1 MKRGDEMTVTLE
13 RFAFEGKSVAR
24 SDGVV
29 VFVSGAVPGD
39 TAKVRLTKI
48 KKNFCEA
55 VALEVV
61 APSPLRTEP
70 RCRYFGV
77 CGGCKWQNVQYDVQL
92 DFKRQH
98 VTDAL
103 ERIGGFRG
111 IEVRRT
117 IGSVNAYFY
126 RNKMEFSFGERWL
139 SREQMGD
146 SRRDASTRDPFAL
159 GLHPTE
165 RFDRVLDV
173 EECWLQSELSSRIV
187 NQVRRFAADQGL
199 SVYSTH
205 THAGYLRNL
214 VIRQSERT
222 GELMVNLVTRDDRPD
237 VMKALVS
244 LLVMEFPQITTICNN
259 ITERKSQVA
268 VGERERV
275 YYGPGFITER
285 IGVRTYRISANSF
298 FQTNTLQAEQLYET
312 ARAMAELKPSDIVY
326 DFYSGTGA
334 IALHI
339 ADDVR
344 TVVCVESVAPAVD
357 DARRNAAINH
367 VSNCVF
373 VLGDLK
379 EVLTKQR
386 LMLASHG
393 GPDVLIADPP
403 RAGMHDDV
411 VRGVMELCPKRIV
424 YVSCN
429 PATQARDLKILAEQY
444 RIECAQPVDMFPHT
458 FHIENVVALS
468 R

>member
-1 MKRGDEMTVTLE
+1 
-13 RFAFEGKSVAR
+13 
-24 SDGVV
+24 
-29 VFVSGAVPGD
+29 
-39 TAKVRLTKI
+39 
-48 KKNFCEA
+48 
-55 VALEVV
+55 
-61 APSPLRTEP
+61 
-70 RCRYFGV
+70 
-77 CGGCKWQNVQYDVQL
+77 
-92 DFKRQH
+92 
-98 VTDAL
+98 
-103 ERIGGFRG
+103 
-111 IEVRRT
+111 
-117 IGSVNAYFY
+117 VNAYFY

-139 SREQMGD
+139 SREQTGD

>member
-1 MKRGDEMTVTLE
+1 
-13 RFAFEGKSVAR
+13 
-24 SDGVV
+24 
-29 VFVSGAVPGD
+29 
-39 TAKVRLTKI
+39 
-48 KKNFCEA
+48 
-55 VALEVV
+55 
-61 APSPLRTEP
+61 
-70 RCRYFGV
+70 
-77 CGGCKWQNVQYDVQL
+77 VQL

>member
-24 SDGVV
+24 PDGLV

-39 TAKVRLTKI
+39 TVKVRLTKI

-55 VALEVV
+55 SAFEVV
-61 APSPLRTEP
+61 VPSPLRTEP

-77 CGGCKWQNVQYDVQL
+77 CGGCKWQNVRYDAQL

-98 VTDAL
+98 VIDAL

-111 IEVRRT
+111 IEVRPT
-117 IGSVNAYFY
+117 IGSVDAYFY
-126 RNKMEFSFGERWL
+126 RNKMEFSFGEQWL
-139 SREQMGD
+139 SREQMEN
-146 SRRDASTRDPFAL
+146 RRQDAPVRDPFAL

-165 RFDRVLDV
+165 RFDRVLDI

-199 SVYSTH
+199 STYSTH
-205 THAGYLRNL
+205 THAGFLRNL

-237 VMKALVS
+237 VMKALVN
-244 LLVMEFPQITTICNN
+244 LLITEFPQITTICNN

-268 VGERERV
+268 VGEREKV
-275 YYGPGFITER
+275 YYGSGFITER
-285 IGVRTYRISANSF
+285 IGVRTYQISANSF
-298 FQTNTLQAEQLYET
+298 FQTNTLQAERLYET
-312 ARAMAELKPSDIVY
+312 ARTMAQLKASDVVY
-326 DFYSGTGA
+326 DFYSGIGT

-344 TVVCVESVAPAVD
+344 TVVCVESVAAAVD
-357 DARRNAAINH
+357 DAGRNAAMNH
-367 VSNCVF
+367 VGNCVF

-379 EVLTKQR
+379 EVLTEQK
-386 LMLASHG
+386 LMLSTYG
-393 GPDVLIADPP
+393 EPDVLIVDPP

-411 VRGVMELCPKRIV
+411 VRGVMKLGPKRIV

-444 RIECAQPVDMFPHT
+444 RIGCAQPVDMFPHT